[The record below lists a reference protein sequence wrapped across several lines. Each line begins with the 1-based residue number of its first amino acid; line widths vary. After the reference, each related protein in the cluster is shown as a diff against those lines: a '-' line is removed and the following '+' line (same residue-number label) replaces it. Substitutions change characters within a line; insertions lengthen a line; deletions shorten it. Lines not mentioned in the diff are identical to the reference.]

1 MLMLNWIK
9 FFTVFFL
16 ALTTVI
22 IVTIFTSAYKPI
34 ASVKTSAIENAIQ
47 SEQIVEAEY
56 AQPYN
61 GIQTF
66 VTVFGLDS
74 KGEHKAVF
82 IDENKK
88 KTSYKEVKLADGISA
103 DKAIEMVAKEL
114 NVKKLLHAKL
124 GLEEVGPVWE
134 VAFKNENDKLSY
146 VYVLF
151 EDGQWWKRILNL

>member
-1 MLMLNWIK
+1 MLNWIK
-9 FFTVFFL
+9 FFSVFFL
-16 ALTTVI
+16 ALTSVI
-22 IVTIFTSAYKPI
+22 VVTIFTSAYKPI
-34 ASVKTSAIENAIQ
+34 ASVKTSAIEKAIQ
-47 SEQIVEAEY
+47 SEQIAEAEY

-74 KGEHKAVF
+74 KGEQKAVF

-88 KTSYKEVKLADGISA
+88 EASFEEVKLTDGISS
-103 DKAIEMVAKEL
+103 DVAIEMVSKEL
-114 NVKKLLHAKL
+114 DIKKLLHVKL